1 MAINSYFF
9 NAIESGGVYDRTY
22 NAEDFTSYLDLLVG
36 NGVFPNP
43 STNLQARASSGMD
56 IIVGAG
62 SGWINGHKMVNTADL
77 VLTVDASDV
86 VLNRIDAVIFYVDF
100 NLRTMGISIK
110 KGTLASSPV
119 PPSLQRDDD
128 RYELCLA
135 LISVPKQ
142 VTSISTAMITDT
154 RGNSNLCGFVQGLI
168 QQMDTTTMFDQWQ
181 AQFDE
186 WFNAAKEQFQ
196 AGKAFKKLE
205 GIYRTLQANE
215 DSFNVKTYVPSY
227 NFAYDILELYINGIH
242 LNGNEYTISN
252 NTVTLETPIEDA
264 GSVVDFVVY
273 HLLEDDNGDNEEY

>member
-43 STNLQARASSGMD
+43 STNLQVRASSDMD

-77 VLTVDASDV
+77 VLTVDTSDV

-110 KGTLASSPV
+110 KGTLASTPV
-119 PPSLQRDDD
+119 APTMQRDDEK
-128 RYELCLA
+128 YEMCLA
-135 LISVPKQ
+135 QISVAKQ
-142 VTSISTAMITDT
+142 ITAITTAMITDT
-154 RGNSNLCGFVQGLI
+154 RGNSDLCGFVQGLI

-186 WFNAAKEQFQ
+186 WFNEAKEQFQ
-196 AGKAFKKLE
+196 AGKVFKKLE
-205 GIYRTLQANE
+205 GIYTTQMANE
-215 DSFNVKTYVPSY
+215 VSFNVKNLIPHYS
-227 NFAYDILELYINGIH
+227 FAYDILEVYINGIH
-242 LNGNEYTISN
+242 LTGNEYTISN
-252 NTVTLETPIEDA
+252 NIVTLETPIEEA
-264 GSVVDFVVY
+264 GAVVDFVVY
-273 HLLEDDNGDNEEY
+273 QSVDNENT